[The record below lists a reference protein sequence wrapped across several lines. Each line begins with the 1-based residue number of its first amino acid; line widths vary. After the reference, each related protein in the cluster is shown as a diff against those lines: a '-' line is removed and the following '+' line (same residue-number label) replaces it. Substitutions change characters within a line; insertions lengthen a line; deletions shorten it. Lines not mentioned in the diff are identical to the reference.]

1 MQKSPLSC
9 SFMSMPVLSMIITNN
24 NKIIAQVEKV
34 TWFSPSRHLC
44 YAYHT
49 LSHYLLQYICIR
61 NQKYF

>member
-1 MQKSPLSC
+1 
-9 SFMSMPVLSMIITNN
+9 MSMPVLSMIITN

>member
-24 NKIIAQVEKV
+24 KIIAQVEKV

-44 YAYHT
+44 YA
-49 LSHYLLQYICIR
+49 
-61 NQKYF
+61 